1 MIVKMSK
8 YAFMV
13 YHKEYDD
20 FLERLRGMGVV
31 HIQGKRSEKEDE
43 GLQQLL
49 AERKRLQNELR
60 YLARV
65 QEDRLTKLKDEAKST
80 KSKLKPELEIAPERP
95 VTVDERRTLLNRIE
109 DLRNRIEKVQAAEQ
123 AVEKDMAAMSV
134 WGEFDYANLD
144 RLRDAG
150 YEVTFF
156 SCPAS
161 RLTACLKNTA

>member
-13 YHKEYDD
+13 YHKEYDE

-31 HIQGKRSEKEDE
+31 HIQEKRSEKEDE

-60 YLARV
+60 YLKRV
-65 QEDRLTKLKDEAKST
+65 QEDGLKELKDEAKST

-95 VTVDERRTLLNRIE
+95 VTVEEGRMLLNRIE
-109 DLRNRIEKVQAAEQ
+109 DLRNRIEKAQAAEQ
-123 AVEKDMAAMSV
+123 AVEKARAAIAV
-134 WGEFDYANLD
+134 
-144 RLRDAG
+144 
-150 YEVTFF
+150 
-156 SCPAS
+156 
-161 RLTACLKNTA
+161 